1 MRRDIRDELIAWTIG
16 LLSIVAAAALLTGCA
31 SAYPTEPDE
40 EFSAVEMALVDN
52 TARWAAQLGVNVRG
66 EITSR
71 MHPGLTS
78 LNPAGWYEA
87 GVAYYYRPNIERYVQ
102 LVPTPGGQTASGVA
116 AHEVAHAIYYLHDIS
131 HWCCTKHMGAEPT
144 YPAPM
149 TGALCEG
156 RATRCLTNR

>member
-1 MRRDIRDELIAWTIG
+1 MRGGGYLGFEWHPRRHRARGPRGLLDGVRQMRRDIRDELIAWTIG
-16 LLSIVAAAALLTGCA
+16 LLSIAAAAALLTGCA

-78 LNPAGWYEA
+78 LNPAGGYAA
-87 GVAYYYRPNIERYVQ
+87 GGGYH
-102 LVPTPGGQTASGVA
+102 TP
-116 AHEVAHAIYYLHDIS
+116 
-131 HWCCTKHMGAEPT
+131 
-144 YPAPM
+144 
-149 TGALCEG
+149 
-156 RATRCLTNR
+156 

>member
-16 LLSIVAAAALLTGCA
+16 LLSIAAAAALLTGCA